1 MHLYILRHANADTEA
16 ATDAA
21 RELSEKGREQAA
33 KVAKFC
39 GRHGIRPDVIFSS
52 PLIRAQQTARPVA
65 KELGL
70 EVTTAR
76 WLACG
81 ATPEEIC
88 MQLAAL
94 KDASAVMLVGHQPDL
109 GELIALLLAASPHSI
124 NVRKASLTFVEVLV
138 PRKGGGRLEFSIPV
152 RMM

>member
-1 MHLYILRHANADTEA
+1 
-16 ATDAA
+16 
-21 RELSEKGREQAA
+21 
-33 KVAKFC
+33 
-39 GRHGIRPDVIFSS
+39 
-52 PLIRAQQTARPVA
+52 
-65 KELGL
+65 
-70 EVTTAR
+70 
-76 WLACG
+76 
-81 ATPEEIC
+81 